1 MSRTLCTM
9 ARLVI
14 RIPPD
19 RQRLRLAAG
28 ALAMI
33 ANMAAPGGIA
43 AASPQPLPGLNPQ
56 ISAPALGV
64 EGYIVVVGTSWPPL
78 STVQV
83 KVTNMGK
90 VGSQPETRTT
100 DAHTDPLGDFT
111 LPVRAFC
118 GPDQGGPLN
127 QIAAQS
133 GNPAE
138 DGYYIGPINDYCY

>member
-1 MSRTLCTM
+1 MT
-9 ARLVI
+9 AK
-14 RIPPD
+14 IPKYAD
-19 RQRLRLAAG
+19 LQRVRVGGCAVVAIAALAA
-28 ALAMI
+28 AT
-33 ANMAAPGGIA
+33 GIA

-64 EGYIVVVGTSWPPL
+64 GGYIVVVGTSWPPL

-83 KVTNMGK
+83 MVTNSGT
-90 VGSQPETRTT
+90 VGSPAQTRST

-138 DGYYIGPINDYCY
+138 DGFYIGPIIDYCY

>member
-1 MSRTLCTM
+1 MTGTLFTT
-9 ARLVI
+9 ARFKI
-14 RIPPD
+14 TRHID
-19 RQRLRLAAG
+19 WQRVRLG
-28 ALAMI
+28 ACAFAVI
-33 ANMAAPGGIA
+33 ANLGVPTGIA

-64 EGYIVVVGTSWPPL
+64 GGYIVVVGTSWPPL

-83 KVTNMGK
+83 KVTNSGM
-90 VGSQPETRTT
+90 VGSQPQTRTT

-118 GPDQGGPLN
+118 GPEQGGPLN